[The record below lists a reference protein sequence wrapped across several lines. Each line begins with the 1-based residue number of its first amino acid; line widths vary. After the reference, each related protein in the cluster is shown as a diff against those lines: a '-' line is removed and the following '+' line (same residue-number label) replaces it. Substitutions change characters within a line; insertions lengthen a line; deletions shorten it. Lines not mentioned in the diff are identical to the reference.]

1 MKVKFLLVYVIAG
14 ALFVGASLWVF
25 LSNGKSAKALRYKY
39 KLGGIMLTAWSFI
52 TAASCTG
59 GVPEVMCYEPVSPEV
74 MCYDPVRPM
83 DMMSVTV
90 KGYEGNRLKSGDIM
104 VVTIASPS
112 SNKYICTVNSVSDN
126 SLLQKEELTAPEI
139 QNGELVFEIKLAPT
153 DYKGEATVSLTAVD
167 SYPDGRQEE
176 RQVSGSAV
184 IVII

>member
-25 LSNGKSAKALRYKY
+25 LSKGKSAKALRYKY

-52 TAASCTG
+52 TAASCTV
-59 GVPEVMCYEPVSPEV
+59 GVPEV

-112 SNKYICTVNSVSDN
+112 SNKYICTVNSVADN

-139 QNGELVFEIKLAPT
+139 QNGELVFEIKLAHT

-167 SYPDGRQEE
+167 SYPDGRREE

>member
-1 MKVKFLLVYVIAG
+1 
-14 ALFVGASLWVF
+14 
-25 LSNGKSAKALRYKY
+25 
-39 KLGGIMLTAWSFI
+39 
-52 TAASCTG
+52 
-59 GVPEVMCYEPVSPEV
+59 
-74 MCYDPVRPM
+74 
-83 DMMSVTV
+83 
-90 KGYEGNRLKSGDIM
+90 M

-112 SNKYICTVNSVSDN
+112 SNKYLCTVNSVSDN

-167 SYPDGRQEE
+167 SYPDGRREE